1 MKLCVLG
8 ELPQEPCWDA
18 AVSSLVRKSHSELVG
33 VGNLWKM
40 SQGKMEA
47 WIYSTA

>member
-1 MKLCVLG
+1 MLQYLLWSGSHIQSWG
-8 ELPQEPCWDA
+8 E
-18 AVSSLVRKSHSELVG
+18 G
-33 VGNLWKM
+33 IGNLWKM